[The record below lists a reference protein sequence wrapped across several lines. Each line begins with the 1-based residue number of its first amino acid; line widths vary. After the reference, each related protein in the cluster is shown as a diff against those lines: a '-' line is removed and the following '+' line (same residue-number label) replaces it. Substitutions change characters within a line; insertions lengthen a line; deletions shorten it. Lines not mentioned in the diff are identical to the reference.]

1 MFLLWT
7 GLACLYTANFIQLLA
22 GGDPGGALVV
32 GAIAAA
38 FGVLGW
44 RSFQKR
50 KARRTKRCKTAG
62 TAVSE
67 RLRID

>member
-38 FGVLGW
+38 FWVSGW

-50 KARRTKRCKTAG
+50 KARRTKT
-62 TAVSE
+62 
-67 RLRID
+67 L